1 MTRALIPN
9 STQVP
14 DVILDHWMG
23 GLSGAEFKVLLY
35 VARRTYGFG
44 KDSDA
49 ISLNQLARG
58 IRRRDGSVLDRGT
71 GLSRSGV
78 KAACVALIGRGLLI
92 RTANTARDGRE
103 AEESTYRLNLYA
115 PLPGPAPDDGGE
127 GVGRNPAHP
136 GRTEAYPEVGRPSAD
151 PGPEKAGGRPAG
163 GRGVGQFL
171 APQETGSQETPQET
185 AAAGGIQQP
194 AAVVGGA
201 DAALVKELVQEL
213 VRNGVG
219 RGTAGR
225 LAAEKPD
232 VCRRCLE
239 YLPFAAV
246 RTTPGAWLAAAIRDE
261 FGPPERFV
269 KRAGG
274 PVSAATPSP
283 SDRAAARTARLRADL
298 ARLER
303 ARPDA
308 LAAFRAFVA
317 AERDRAER
325 FAGRLSPRGRAEF
338 LAQFDTPDHRLAL
351 YERWVATTGRG
362 DRPAAGAIADH
373 PLECRAGAADSVGE
387 GPPPAPDRLPDRDR
401 PL

>member
-1 MTRALIPN
+1 MSRALIPN

-23 GLSGAEFKVLLY
+23 GLSGAEFKVLMY

-78 KAACVALIGRGLLI
+78 KAACVALIARGLLI

-103 AEESTYRLNLYA
+103 PEESTYRLNLYA
-115 PLPGPAPDDGGE
+115 PLPGPAPDDRGGE

-136 GRTEAYPEVGRPSAD
+136 GRQKAYPEVGQEPAPVGR
-151 PGPEKAGGRPAG
+151 GVAGGRPAG
-163 GRGVGQFL
+163 GRGVGRKP
-171 APQETGSQETPQET
+171 APQETDQETVQET
-185 AAAGGIQQP
+185 AAPAGAGP
-194 AAVVGGA
+194 GAA
-201 DAALVKELVQEL
+201 DAALVEEL
-213 VRNGVG
+213 VRSGVG
-219 RGTAGR
+219 RGTARR

-269 KRAGG
+269 KRAGA
-274 PVSAATPSP
+274 SAPAAPRP
-283 SDRAAARTARLRADL
+283 SDREAARAARLRADL

-303 ARPDA
+303 GRPDA
-308 LAAFRAFVA
+308 LSAFRAFAA

-325 FAGRLSPRGRAEF
+325 FAGRLSPKGRAEF

-351 YERWVATTGRG
+351 YDRWVATTGRG
-362 DRPAAGAIADH
+362 DRTAAGAIVDH
-373 PLECRAGAADSVGE
+373 SLECRPGAADSVGE
-387 GPPPAPDRLPDRDR
+387 GPPPAPDGLPDSDR
-401 PL
+401 PI